1 MDIKIVPMMQ
11 DDVPQVAA
19 LEAACFS
26 DPWSAQILSNEL
38 QNELSLWLVAKD
50 GDTVL
55 GYVGSQSV
63 LDEADMMNIAVRK
76 DAQRQGIAKKLI
88 LALCARLAEDGPQ
101 EIVISGIHLGD
112 DLGNFVFSGAK
123 TTMVCAHRVGGYR
136 SGTGDVFG
144 AILAADLVN
153 GVPLEQSV
161 RKAAAFITKTIFYTQ
176 QLGVPETDGICF
188 EEYLWELGRDTRE
201 VAI

>member
-63 LDEADMMNIAVRK
+63 LDEAARRCGGRGLRGCLFCRS
-76 DAQRQGIAKKLI
+76 AGSFTKKV
-88 LALCARLAEDGPQ
+88 LCR
-101 EIVISGIHLGD
+101 
-112 DLGNFVFSGAK
+112 
-123 TTMVCAHRVGGYR
+123 
-136 SGTGDVFG
+136 
-144 AILAADLVN
+144 
-153 GVPLEQSV
+153 
-161 RKAAAFITKTIFYTQ
+161 
-176 QLGVPETDGICF
+176 
-188 EEYLWELGRDTRE
+188 
-201 VAI
+201 

>member
-63 LDEADMMNIAVRK
+63 RGCLFCRSA
-76 DAQRQGIAKKLI
+76 GSFTKKV
-88 LALCARLAEDGPQ
+88 LCR
-101 EIVISGIHLGD
+101 
-112 DLGNFVFSGAK
+112 
-123 TTMVCAHRVGGYR
+123 
-136 SGTGDVFG
+136 
-144 AILAADLVN
+144 
-153 GVPLEQSV
+153 
-161 RKAAAFITKTIFYTQ
+161 
-176 QLGVPETDGICF
+176 
-188 EEYLWELGRDTRE
+188 
-201 VAI
+201 

>member
-63 LDEADMMNIAVRK
+63 LDEADMMNLAVR
-76 DAQRQGIAKKLI
+76 
-88 LALCARLAEDGPQ
+88 DG
-101 EIVISGIHLGD
+101 
-112 DLGNFVFSGAK
+112 
-123 TTMVCAHRVGGYR
+123 
-136 SGTGDVFG
+136 
-144 AILAADLVN
+144 
-153 GVPLEQSV
+153 
-161 RKAAAFITKTIFYTQ
+161 AAA
-176 QLGVPETDGICF
+176 GDCAAACS
-188 EEYLWELGRDTRE
+188 
-201 VAI
+201 VALPAASRKRCYVADP

>member
-63 LDEADMMNIAVRK
+63 LDEADMMNLAVRETVR
-76 DAQRQGIAKKLI
+76 RQGIA
-88 LALCARLAEDGPQ
+88 
-101 EIVISGIHLGD
+101 
-112 DLGNFVFSGAK
+112 
-123 TTMVCAHRVGGYR
+123 
-136 SGTGDVFG
+136 
-144 AILAADLVN
+144 
-153 GVPLEQSV
+153 
-161 RKAAAFITKTIFYTQ
+161 AAA
-176 QLGVPETDGICF
+176 CS
-188 EEYLWELGRDTRE
+188 
-201 VAI
+201 VALPAASRKRCYVADP